1 MFSKIFFIGIF
12 VLYYVMDKELL
23 VLGLLETVLGRGKG
37 SKTTSDYAFYCPVC
51 KHHNPKLIVNI
62 KSGQYNCWTC
72 HPPTKGR
79 TPVSLLKKIG
89 AAVDK
94 QIEMKSY
101 FAGDNTKV
109 ESAKPDKVQIPQE
122 FISLANP
129 DSSLEARHAIAYL
142 KKRAI
147 GLKDIIKYNIGY
159 CKDGRYRNR
168 IIVPAYDKS
177 GDINYFIARSF
188 EAEPRRKY
196 DAPSCNKTEII
207 GFEYLINWQIPVILC
222 EGIFDAIAIKRNAI
236 PLFGKTIPKSLMLK
250 LVESEVKTVYL
261 ALDKDALKE
270 ALSYSHELLNH
281 GKEVYLIE
289 LDGKDPSEIGF
300 ENMTKLLHRA
310 KPLSFGDLLIKKMQ
324 LL

>member
-1 MFSKIFFIGIF
+1 MEK
-12 VLYYVMDKELL
+12 DLL
-23 VLGLLETVLGRGKG
+23 VLGLLETVLGKGKG
-37 SKTTSDYAFYCPVC
+37 SKTTSDYAFHCPVC

-79 TPVSLLKKIG
+79 TPVSLLKKIE
-89 AAVDK
+89 APTEK
-94 QIEMKSY
+94 ILEMKGY
-101 FAGDNTKV
+101 FQNDNTKIDQT
-109 ESAKPDKVQIPQE
+109 KPDRVQLPKE
-122 FISLANP
+122 FISLAGG
-129 DSSLEARHAIAYL
+129 DQSLEARHALTYL
-142 KKRAI
+142 AKRNI
-147 GLKDIIKYNIGY
+147 GIREIIKYNIGY
-159 CKDGRYRNR
+159 CKFGRYSNR
-168 IIVPAYDKS
+168 VIVPSYDRN
-177 GDINYFIARSF
+177 GTINYFIARSF
-188 EAEPRRKY
+188 EKEPGRKY
-196 DAPSCNKTEII
+196 DAPTCNKNELI
-207 GFEYLINWQIPVILC
+207 GLEYFVNWSVPVILC
-222 EGIFDAIAIKRNAI
+222 EGIFDAIAIRRNAI

-270 ALSYSHELLNH
+270 ALDYSNQLLNL

-324 LL
+324 LI